1 MLAIRFPLQFI
12 VRQLAALRAR
22 QSWRRRLPQV
32 VCLGGLV
39 VGVLLSPLAESLS
52 WVRTSYSQSQESN
65 RDRVVRLL
73 SEMHGSDAQSAAL
86 ALQELQQLGI
96 TGEQLRFARKLKHP
110 DRQERL
116 RLIEALPDVPEPLRS
131 DLWLELTRDQD
142 RDVRMS
148 AVQSLPVDSVRDATS
163 ERLRDMQYTDADP
176 QVRLRARVL
185 TENSRIAGSDRQKVI
200 VEKPNFELMS
210 LEDFAPA
217 PPAESL
223 PRSGSASAAA
233 VRFDRSIF
241 ERKPPEPKPDAD
253 PVVRPNFLDRPG
265 DEPLPV
271 QIAWETEPW
280 ITPERLA
287 PFAFTGPSSILA
299 PEVQEDSHFVPQPDR
314 WRNGF
319 APSDRYGKGHPW
331 VDDYHGVE
339 GHWWDPYNQNVLKG
353 DFPIHGQHTFF
364 ELTAQSLTRFD
375 YRQVP
380 TPTTPFEST
389 FSGDQNEFF
398 GDPNQTQFVQQL
410 SPRFS
415 LFHANDGAFK
425 PLDWQAVVMPVFNW
439 NSLRVQELAIVNPD
453 VRFGTERNRD
463 DVALQE
469 YFLEAKLADL
479 SPNYDF
485 ISVRAGSQAF
495 NSDFRGFIFCDTN
508 RGVRLFG
515 NNYANRHQF
524 NLVWFDMLE
533 KETNSGLN
541 TRDDRHQNVV
551 VANYYIQDFIFPG
564 YTAQASFH
572 MNNDQPSQLFDRNN
586 FLVRPDAAGVY
597 QPHRVES
604 YYVGFAGDGHM
615 GRINVNNAFYWVTGR
630 DGLNPIGGQQIDIN
644 AFMAALELSY
654 DRDWARFRGS
664 MFWASGDG
672 NPNDRDGEGFDSIL
686 DNPNF
691 GGGEFSYWQRQQIGL
706 FGVNLKQGRS
716 LAPDL
721 RSSKNQGQSNFTNPG
736 LLQFTL
742 GFDAD
747 VTPKLKM
754 INNASYLMFDE
765 TAVLQQF
772 TFQRRVSRNI
782 GLDLSSGFEWRPFH
796 NDNMVVLLGA
806 SALVPDQGFKDL
818 YNEYLSEDVDMLYA
832 SFAELTL
839 TY

>member
-1 MLAIRFPLQFI
+1 M
-12 VRQLAALRAR
+12 
-22 QSWRRRLPQV
+22 
-32 VCLGGLV
+32 
-39 VGVLLSPLAESLS
+39 SPLAEGLS
-52 WVRTSYSQSQESN
+52 WVRTGYSQSHEST
-65 RDRVVRLL
+65 RERVLRLL
-73 SEMHGSDAQSAAL
+73 SEIHNSDEQVCSAANH
-86 ALQELQQLGI
+86 ELRQLGI
-96 TGEQLRFARKLKHP
+96 TGEQLEFARQLKHP
-110 DRQERL
+110 NQQERL
-116 RLIEALPDVPEPLRS
+116 SLIESLPDVPEPLRS
-131 DLWLELTRDQD
+131 DLRIELTRDQD
-142 RDVRMS
+142 RDVRNA
-148 AVQSLPVDSVRDATS
+148 AVQSLPVESVGGVWA
-163 ERLRDMQYTDADP
+163 ERLRDMQYTDPDP

-185 TENSRIAGSDRQKVI
+185 TEKSRLARFVSESV
-200 VEKPNFELMS
+200 VERKQDIKLMS
-210 LEDFAPA
+210 LEDLT
-217 PPAESL
+217 PPPPPEVL
-223 PRSGSASAAA
+223 PGSGSVAAA
-233 VRFDRSIF
+233 GVRFDRSIF
-241 ERKPPEPKPDAD
+241 ESQRSELDDEKPK
-253 PVVRPNFLDRPG
+253 VRPSILLDRPEE
-265 DEPLPV
+265 EPLPV
-271 QIAWETEPW
+271 AAVAWESEPW

-389 FSGDQNEFF
+389 FNGDQTEFF

-410 SPRFS
+410 STRFA

-425 PLDWQAVVMPVFNW
+425 PLDWQAVVMPVANW

-541 TRDDRHQNVV
+541 TLDDRHQNVV

-630 DGLNPIGGQQIDIN
+630 DSLNPIGGQQIDIN

-716 LAPDL
+716 LSPDL
-721 RSSKNQGQSNFTNPG
+721 RSSKTQGQSNFTNPG

-818 YNEYLSEDVDMLYA
+818 YNEYLSEDVDLLYA